1 MSLCKIIIQDE
12 VNCKLANLDLNVR
25 KKLVNQFKFEIPG
38 ARYLPAVRLGRWDGK
53 VAFFNLGGTTFI
65 NLLPEILPV
74 LDAHGYQYDLEDLR
88 PLRLPFE
95 FPVVTKDEHSQFN
108 WPKGHFKENQPI
120 ELDDHQLEV
129 INSFFTNHQSM
140 TQASTGAGKTIVTA
154 TLSKHVEPYGKS
166 LIIVPNKSLVTQT
179 EADYKL
185 LGLEVG
191 VFFGDRKEVGRTHTI
206 CTWQSLS
213 SVLRAARKGEEAKYE
228 ISDIIDGVVAVIVD
242 EAHGVKG
249 DDLKSM
255 LGGPLAHIPLR
266 WGLTG
271 TIPKEKYAA
280 TALRV
285 CLGEV
290 VSRVTAAELQDKGFL
305 SNCHVN
311 IVQLQDHSEFKQYQ
325 QELAYLVGNDD
336 RLAFLATLLA
346 KISNNNNT
354 LILVDRI
361 ATGQVLQAYLS
372 TLLNEE
378 VSFVSGS
385 TKGTRRTEEYKSIAD
400 ANGKVIIS
408 TYGVAAVGLN
418 IPRIFNLVM
427 IEPGKSFVRVIQSI
441 GRGLRKAHDKDHVEI
456 WDITSSCKFSK
467 RHLTQRKQFY
477 AEADYPYSIEKLD
490 WKK

>member
-1 MSLCKIIIQDE
+1 MPLCKIIIQDE
-12 VNCKLANLDLNVR
+12 VNCKLADLDLNVR

-53 VAFFNLGGTTFI
+53 VAFFNLGGTTYI
-65 NLLPEILPV
+65 NLLGEILPI
-74 LDAHGYQYDLEDLR
+74 LDAHGYHYDLEDLR
-88 PLRLPFE
+88 PARLPFE
-95 FPVVTKDEHSQFN
+95 FPTITKDEHCAFN

-120 ELDDHQLEV
+120 ELDDHQVEV
-129 INSFFTNHQSM
+129 INSFFANHQSM

-154 TLSKHVEPYGKS
+154 TLSKHVEPYGRS
-166 LIIVPNKSLVTQT
+166 LVIVPNKSLVTQT
-179 EADYKL
+179 ESDYKL
-185 LGLEVG
+185 LGLDVG

-213 SVLRAARKGEEAKYE
+213 SIMRAAKKGEETKYE
-228 ISDIIDGVVAVIVD
+228 LSDLIDDVVCVIVD
-242 EAHGVKG
+242 EAHGAKA
-249 DDLKSM
+249 DDLKTM
-255 LGGPLAHIPLR
+255 LAGPLAHIPLR

-271 TIPKEKYAA
+271 TIPKEKFAS
-280 TALRV
+280 TALKV
-285 CLGEV
+285 CIGDV
-290 VSRVTAAELQDKGFL
+290 VSRVTAAELQEKGFL

-311 IVQLQDHSEFKQYQ
+311 IVQLQDHAEFKQYQ
-325 QELAYLVGNDD
+325 QELAYLVGNTD
-336 RLAFLATLLA
+336 RLEFLAKLIGRIA
-346 KISNNNNT
+346 GDDNT

-361 ATGQVLQAYLS
+361 STGQMLQANL
-372 TLLNEE
+372 TDLLKQE

-385 TKGTRRTEEYKSIAD
+385 TAGTKRTEEYKSIAD
-400 ANGKVIIS
+400 ANGKVIIA

-467 RHLTQRKQFY
+467 RHLTQRKQYY
-477 AEADYPYSIEKLD
+477 AEADYAFSIEKLD
-490 WKK
+490 WK

>member
-1 MSLCKIIIQDE
+1 MSLCKIVIQDE
-12 VNCKLANLDLNVR
+12 VNCKITNLDLNLR
-25 KKLVNQFKFEIPG
+25 KKLVNQFKYEIPG

-53 VAFFNLGGTTFI
+53 VAFFNLGGTTYI

-74 LDAHGYQYDLEDLR
+74 LDAHGYHYELEDLR
-88 PLRLPFE
+88 QERNPFV
-95 FPVVTKDEHSQFN
+95 FPKIEKDEHRGIK
-108 WPKGHFKENQPI
+108 WPAGHFKEGQDI
-120 ELDDHQLEV
+120 ELDDHQVEV
-129 INSFFTNHQSM
+129 INSFFENHQSM
-140 TQASTGAGKTIVTA
+140 TQASTGAGKTIITA

-166 LIIVPNKSLVTQT
+166 LVIVPNKSLVTQT

-185 LGLEVG
+185 IGLDVG
-191 VFFGDRKEVGRTHTI
+191 VFFGDRKEVGHAHTI

-213 SVLRAARKGEEAKYE
+213 SITRAARKGEESKYE
-228 ISDIIDGVVAVIVD
+228 LSDIIDGVVCVIVD
-242 EAHGVKG
+242 ECHSVKG
-249 DDLKSM
+249 DDLKSL
-255 LGGPLAHIPLR
+255 LGGALAHIPLR

-271 TIPKEKYAA
+271 TIPKEKFAA
-280 TALRV
+280 TALKV
-285 CLGEV
+285 CVGDV
-290 VSRVTAAELQDKGFL
+290 VSRVTAAELQEKGFL

-311 IVQLQDHSEFKQYQ
+311 IVQLQDHAEFKTYQ

-336 RLAFLATLLA
+336 RLAYLAELTA
-346 KISNNNNT
+346 KIAADNNT

-361 ATGQVLQAYLS
+361 ATGQLLQAYL
-372 TLLNEE
+372 TEVLQTE

-385 TKGTRRTEEYKSIAD
+385 TKGSKRTEEYKSVASSD
-400 ANGKVIIS
+400 GKVIIS

-427 IEPGKSFVRVIQSI
+427 LEPGKSFVRVIQSI

-467 RHLTQRKQFY
+467 RHLTQRKAFY
-477 AEADYPYSIEKLD
+477 AEADYPYSIEKVD

>member
-1 MSLCKIIIQDE
+1 MPHCKIIIADE
-12 VNCKLANLDLNVR
+12 VNCKITDLSLDAR
-25 KKLVNQFKFEIPG
+25 KKLVSLFKYELPG

-53 VAFFNLGGTTFI
+53 VAFFALGGTTYI

-74 LDAHGYQYDLEDLR
+74 LDAYGYHYELEDQR
-88 PLRLPFE
+88 PPRVPFE
-95 FPVVTKDEHSQFN
+95 FPVITKDEHSSFT

-120 ELDDHQLEV
+120 ELDDHQVEV
-129 INSFFTNHQSM
+129 INSFFANHQSM

-166 LIIVPNKSLVTQT
+166 LVIVPNKSLVTQT
-179 EADYKL
+179 ELDYRL
-185 LGLEVG
+185 LGLDVG
-191 VFFGDRKEVGRTHTI
+191 VFFGDRKEVGHTHTI

-213 SVLRAARKGEEAKYE
+213 SIMRAAKKGEESKYE
-228 ISDIIDGVVAVIVD
+228 LSDLIDDVVCVIVD
-242 EAHGVKG
+242 EAHGAKA
-249 DDLKSM
+249 DDLKTM
-255 LGGPLAHIPLR
+255 LAGPLAHIPLR

-271 TIPKEKYAA
+271 TIPKEKFAS
-280 TALRV
+280 TSLKV
-285 CLGEV
+285 CIGDV
-290 VSRVTAAELQDKGFL
+290 VSRVTAAELQEKGFL

-311 IVQLQDHSEFKQYQ
+311 IVQLQDHAEFKTYQ

-336 RLAFLATLLA
+336 RLDYLA
-346 KISNNNNT
+346 KLVTKIAAENNT

-361 ATGQVLQAYLS
+361 STGQVLQAYIAEQLGV
-372 TLLNEE
+372 E

-385 TKGTRRTEEYKSIAD
+385 TKGVKRTEEYKSIASAD
-400 ANGKVIIS
+400 GKVIIA

-427 IEPGKSFVRVIQSI
+427 LEPGKSFVRVIQSI

-456 WDITSSCKFSK
+456 WDLTSSCKFSK

-477 AEADYPYSIEKLD
+477 AEADYPFSIEKVN
-490 WKK
+490 WK